1 MVKLKKK
8 YKAATEVADLEQ
20 EYLLQDAV
28 SVLNKF
34 PKAKFDETVELS
46 FRLAVD
52 PRQGDQMVRGTVA
65 LPHGSGKK
73 VSVLA
78 FTANP
83 DAALEA
89 GADFAGLQDYMEK
102 IQEGWFDFDVAVATP
117 EAMKEV
123 RKIARVLGPKG
134 MMPNPKS
141 GTVAEDISKA
151 IQEVKAGR
159 VEFKVDKTANVG
171 VGIGKRSFSPEQLL
185 ENVTALLNAVGA
197 ARPASLKG
205 RYILSATLTATM
217 SPGVRLAASE
227 YNQF

>member
-1 MVKLKKK
+1 
-8 YKAATEVADLEQ
+8 
-20 EYLLQDAV
+20 
-28 SVLNKF
+28 
-34 PKAKFDETVELS
+34 
-46 FRLAVD
+46 
-52 PRQGDQMVRGTVA
+52 
-65 LPHGSGKK
+65 
-73 VSVLA
+73 
-78 FTANP
+78 
-83 DAALEA
+83 
-89 GADFAGLQDYMEK
+89 MEK
-102 IQEGWFDFDVAVATP
+102 IQEGWFEFDVAGATP

-123 RKIARVLGPKG
+123 RQIARVLGPKG

-159 VEFKVDKTANVG
+159 VEFKVDKTANLG

-217 SPGVRLAASE
+217 IPGVRLAASE
-227 YNQF
+227 YNQIYSTSS